1 MKKSYKLEQKLDKFP
16 FKCSCVEN
24 IIMLIMTLIS
34 GTCMILQVQAISDFI
49 DNALLFLEKQK
60 LDVDFYNSALLLIFF
75 VTIDWMFPRIISILG
90 QKSELKLKEMYRPL
104 LLEKCAKLKYCYVE
118 NSESWNLINRV
129 LKNTEKQWVDIFEAV
144 LSLLQLT
151 IKIIGILFII
161 AGYVW
166 WAAIFILIFCIPLFI
181 LSIKGGKSNY
191 KAQKDTSNL
200 TRRYE
205 YLDKILNEREYIDER
220 KLFGFY
226 KNVDEKYSEAY
237 KKAFRIATKT
247 QIHWAMKTKLSGAL
261 SSIAALLIIT
271 TLMRPTIKG
280 VISVGLF
287 LSLVNAIFS
296 LTSQM
301 SWELSRNIDILV
313 KGTEFYKDIKWF
325 CRLDEEYGVLEL
337 PEYIEDIKTIEFK
350 HVYFRYPGTEIEILK
365 DVSFKMENGK
375 HYALVG
381 QNGAGKTT
389 IIKLLTG
396 LYSEY
401 TGEILINGKEL
412 RCYTK
417 AQQKGMF
424 TVVYQDFIRH
434 ALTVRENCELAN
446 PCGTI
451 SEEQIMTLLDKFEL
465 SDVVNEYSNGLD
477 TSLGKV
483 KKDSVDFSGGQWQ
496 KLAIIRALLGE
507 KKVQI
512 LDEPTAALD
521 PKMESEVYE
530 LFQEMTDDRMTILIS
545 HRLGF
550 AKKVDHIIVFSNGTV
565 LEQGDFVNL
574 MNKQGLFY
582 QMYQEQRSW
591 YE

>member
-118 NSESWNLINRV
+118 NSESWDLINRV

-381 QNGAGKTT
+381 QNGADKTT

-424 TVVYQDFIRH
+424 AVVYQDFIRH

>member
-118 NSESWNLINRV
+118 NSESWDLINRV

>member
-118 NSESWNLINRV
+118 NSESWDLINRV

-237 KKAFRIATKT
+237 KKAFGIATKT

-287 LSLVNAIFS
+287 ISLVNAIFS

-446 PCGTI
+446 PCETI

-521 PKMESEVYE
+521 PKMEGEVYE

>member
-118 NSESWNLINRV
+118 NSESWDLINRV

-287 LSLVNAIFS
+287 LSLGNAIFS

>member
-118 NSESWNLINRV
+118 NSESWDLINRV

-483 KKDSVDFSGGQWQ
+483 KKDSVDYSGGQWQ

>member
-1 MKKSYKLEQKLDKFP
+1 M
-16 FKCSCVEN
+16 
-24 IIMLIMTLIS
+24 
-34 GTCMILQVQAISDFI
+34 
-49 DNALLFLEKQK
+49 
-60 LDVDFYNSALLLIFF
+60 
-75 VTIDWMFPRIISILG
+75 
-90 QKSELKLKEMYRPL
+90 
-104 LLEKCAKLKYCYVE
+104 
-118 NSESWNLINRV
+118 
-129 LKNTEKQWVDIFEAV
+129 
-144 LSLLQLT
+144 
-151 IKIIGILFII
+151 
-161 AGYVW
+161 
-166 WAAIFILIFCIPLFI
+166 
-181 LSIKGGKSNY
+181 
-191 KAQKDTSNL
+191 
-200 TRRYE
+200 
-205 YLDKILNEREYIDER
+205 
-220 KLFGFY
+220 
-226 KNVDEKYSEAY
+226 
-237 KKAFRIATKT
+237 
-247 QIHWAMKTKLSGAL
+247 
-261 SSIAALLIIT
+261 
-271 TLMRPTIKG
+271 
-280 VISVGLF
+280 
-287 LSLVNAIFS
+287 
-296 LTSQM
+296 
-301 SWELSRNIDILV
+301 

>member
-118 NSESWNLINRV
+118 DSESWDLINRV

-166 WAAIFILIFCIPLFI
+166 WAAILILIFCIPLFI

-287 LSLVNAIFS
+287 ISLVNAIFS

-325 CRLDEEYGVLEL
+325 CRLKEEYGVLEL

-465 SDVVNEYSNGLD
+465 SDVVNEYPNGLD

>member
-118 NSESWNLINRV
+118 NSESWDLINRV

-424 TVVYQDFIRH
+424 AVVYQEFIRH

>member
-118 NSESWNLINRV
+118 NSESWDLINRV

-287 LSLVNAIFS
+287 ISLVNAIFS

>member
-16 FKCSCVEN
+16 FRCSCVEN

-34 GTCMILQVQAISDFI
+34 GICMILQVQAISDFI

-60 LDVDFYNSALLLIFF
+60 LDFDFYISALLLIFF

-90 QKSELKLKEMYRPL
+90 QKSELKLKEKYRPL
-104 LLEKCAKLKYCYVE
+104 LLEKCAKLKYRYVE
-118 NSESWNLINRV
+118 DSESWDLINRV

-144 LSLLQLT
+144 LSFLQLT
-151 IKIIGILFII
+151 LKIIGILFII

-166 WAAIFILIFCIPLFI
+166 WAAILILIFCIPLFI

-200 TRRYE
+200 IRRYE
-205 YLDKILNEREYIDER
+205 YLDQILNEREYIDER

-226 KNVDEKYSEAY
+226 KKVDETYSEAY

-271 TLMRPTIKG
+271 TLMHPTIKG

-287 LSLVNAIFS
+287 ISLVNAIFS

-313 KGTEFYKDIKWF
+313 KGREFYKDIKCF

-337 PEYIEDIKTIEFK
+337 PEYVEDIKMIEFK

-412 RCYTK
+412 KCYTK

-424 TVVYQDFIRH
+424 TVVYQDFIKH

-451 SEEQIMTLLDKFEL
+451 LEERIMNLLDKFEL
-465 SDVVNEYSNGLD
+465 SDVVNEYPNGLD
-477 TSLGKV
+477 TQLGKV
-483 KKDSVDFSGGQWQ
+483 KKNSVDLSGGQWQ
-496 KLAIIRALLGE
+496 KLAVIRALLGE

-550 AKKVDHIIVFSNGTV
+550 AKIVDHIIVFSNGTV

>member
-1 MKKSYKLEQKLDKFP
+1 
-16 FKCSCVEN
+16 
-24 IIMLIMTLIS
+24 
-34 GTCMILQVQAISDFI
+34 
-49 DNALLFLEKQK
+49 
-60 LDVDFYNSALLLIFF
+60 
-75 VTIDWMFPRIISILG
+75 MFPRIISILG

-118 NSESWNLINRV
+118 NSESWDLINRV

-424 TVVYQDFIRH
+424 AVVYQDFIRH

>member
-118 NSESWNLINRV
+118 NSESWDLINRV

-424 TVVYQDFIRH
+424 AVVYQDFIRH

>member
-118 NSESWNLINRV
+118 NSESWDLINRV

-550 AKKVDHIIVFSNGTV
+550 AKK
-565 LEQGDFVNL
+565 
-574 MNKQGLFY
+574 
-582 QMYQEQRSW
+582 
-591 YE
+591 